1 MTPSA
6 ASRLYYDRFMAV
18 LPAGLIP
25 DVMCAGGALACL
37 LWERSLTLGGTQQI
51 VCVSVKPAWPRG
63 PPRPSQRYVVV
74 GRQSVRI
81 FSCSRELENQM
92 NQSAITLA
100 INGRGDLSSDG
111 LLLLL

>member
-63 PPRPSQRYVVV
+63 PPR
-74 GRQSVRI
+74 
-81 FSCSRELENQM
+81 FSAMWSLDDNWTAVYE
-92 NQSAITLA
+92 
-100 INGRGDLSSDG
+100 
-111 LLLLL
+111 